1 MLEVFYKLFD
11 LETELNPHH
20 ESESNPHLVIE
31 DFSDFHEK
39 CVSQGIYIHEKLLF
53 FSRTTLI
60 KSKNSKT
67 KSKEF
72 LISDACPA
80 TKFTVA
86 VSPPLMDLLLPLRR
100 LVAKNGQKMDPLFG

>member
-1 MLEVFYKLFD
+1 MIKNFV
-11 LETELNPHH
+11 
-20 ESESNPHLVIE
+20 
-31 DFSDFHEK
+31 DFHEK

-86 VSPPLMDLLLPLRR
+86 VSPPLMDLLPPLRR

>member
-1 MLEVFYKLFD
+1 MGQLSLDQERHSTFTYLGFG
-11 LETELNPHH
+11 LCHITA
-20 ESESNPHLVIE
+20 S
-31 DFSDFHEK
+31 K
-39 CVSQGIYIHEKLLF
+39 CQIIQKYGRLWPC
-53 FSRTTLI
+53 RTTLI

-86 VSPPLMDLLLPLRR
+86 VSPPLMDLLPQLRR
-100 LVAKNGQKMDPLFG
+100 LVAKNGQKMDPLF